1 MALIKCPECGKDVS
15 EQAEICIHCGFPIKK
30 DQINRDRQNIANKS
44 IGFEYFSEKGDTL
57 ALTCKNCKKIWNF
70 SKEHIIDNT
79 DGSGNNYLILGTQL
93 VCPNCSNRMSIGEK
107 IKVPE
112 YVEVNTPPIDDKKSN
127 RTISSTSTVNN
138 SQTSS
143 NNAGGIGIVLLV
155 IAAIF
160 AGYLIFGGGSSNS
173 DNAWVKTGESAFNK
187 LEKGDV
193 YSMTK
198 NEWSYIEKAL
208 DWYGD

>member
-1 MALIKCPECGKDVS
+1 MALIKCSECSKDVS
-15 EQAEICIHCGFPIKK
+15 EQAEVCIHCGFPIKK
-30 DQINRDRQNIANKS
+30 NQINRNRQNIANKS

-79 DGSGNNYLILGTQL
+79 DESGNNYLILETQL

-112 YVEVNTPPIDDKKSN
+112 RVEVNTPPIDDKKSN
-127 RTISSTSTVNN
+127 STITTVNN

-143 NNAGGIGIVLLV
+143 NNAGGAGIVLLV
-155 IAAIF
+155 IVAVF
-160 AGYLIFGGGSSNS
+160 AGYLIFGGNSNNS
-173 DNAWVKTGESAFNK
+173 NNAWVKTGESAFNK

-198 NEWSYIEKAL
+198 DEWSYIEKAL
-208 DWYGD
+208 DWSGD